1 MINSGIYWA
10 VFVTGLICSTWLV
23 FVTGFKKR
31 HNLLKNGMWEMMLI
45 TVGCVLWDIGT
56 KWKGWSVGY
65 VFPIAVI
72 CIITFMLTAIRV
84 QKLKAK
90 DYMIYLLMAGS
101 YGMTVPFIFLL
112 TRVVTNTIPS
122 LLCVMFS
129 FLLLVALIIF
139 KKEEVLQEIH
149 KKFHI

>member
-1 MINSGIYWA
+1 MEKVVCW
-10 VFVTGLICSTWLV
+10 
-23 FVTGFKKR
+23 
-31 HNLLKNGMWEMMLI
+31 
-45 TVGCVLWDIGT
+45 
-56 KWKGWSVGY
+56 
-65 VFPIAVI
+65 I
-72 CIITFMLTAIRV
+72 CIPDCRNMHHNIYADRNKV